1 MAVNGQPPSNLLGS
15 VGRADSLDILMKKN
29 HHRSQENHVTH
40 GRVHHFL
47 LHVASFRLRN
57 EGACLIEFNAT
68 IMKDLILY

>member
-1 MAVNGQPPSNLLGS
+1 M
-15 VGRADSLDILMKKN
+15 GRAKLPDSLDILMKKN

-47 LHVASFRLRN
+47 LHIASFCLRN
-57 EGACLIEFNAT
+57 KGACLIEFNAT